1 MAEEIGAVGNLLQ
14 PTLLADFLHTGAQAA
29 GDTYD
34 FTAKKLE
41 SDEVAEIEYIEIF
54 SPIGAWPGEDLLHVV
69 PVIDGHR
76 IEEYVSLSGRYTS
89 NMAPPRLHQMSGP
102 SPLQSNRIVFSFGTP
117 GVEDPFLNTTLKAKK
132 SISIRTRAGDNGITQ
147 NYRIRVWGRLYKGEA
162 MLRSVFGDRVYG
174 AEATIEDR
182 NRGKS
187 LSVTK
192 DAVDVSIKN
201 WDTFVGGMK
210 QSKPEIMPMV
220 RYAYNAVATTANS
233 PFDFNYSDGD
243 VANDWEDMYF
253 DFGTSEALFVK
264 GIGVRSQTHLKY
276 MGLKIGD
283 REYPR
288 CAGDEK
294 LFRVDYNNN
303 PLHFGHGYP
312 LFPQDFPL
320 FVPMPLLPMGYL
332 IHNEKG
338 RVIVYDDG
346 TSVPADD
353 GNIPTA
359 GIIACL
365 QGIKVNLP

>member
-14 PTLLADFLHTGAQAA
+14 PTLLADFEHTGTQSA
-29 GDTYD
+29 GDRYD
-34 FTAKKLE
+34 FTAKRLE

-54 SPIGAWPGEDLLHVV
+54 SPNAGWPGEDLKQVI
-69 PVIDGHR
+69 PVIDGAA

-89 NMAPPRLHQMSGP
+89 NMAPPRINQMGGP
-102 SPLQSNRIVFSFGTP
+102 APLQGSRTVFSFGTP
-117 GVEDPFLNTTLKAKK
+117 GIEDPFRNTTLKAKK
-132 SISIRTRAGDNGITQ
+132 SISIRTFAGNSDITQ
-147 NYRIRVWGRLYKGEA
+147 DYRIRVWGRLYKGEA
-162 MLRSVFGDRVYG
+162 MLRSVFGDTVYG

-201 WDTFVGGMK
+201 WDMFVGGVK

-220 RYAYNAVATTANS
+220 RYAYNKVATTANT

-243 VANDWEDMYF
+243 VANDWENLYF
-253 DFGTSEALFVK
+253 DYGTSEALFVK

-288 CAGDEK
+288 SAGDEK
-294 LFRVDYNNN
+294 LFRVDYENN

-312 LFPQDFPL
+312 LFPQNFPL

-338 RVIVYDDG
+338 RVVVYDDG
-346 TSVPADD
+346 TSISADD

-359 GIIACL
+359 GIVACL